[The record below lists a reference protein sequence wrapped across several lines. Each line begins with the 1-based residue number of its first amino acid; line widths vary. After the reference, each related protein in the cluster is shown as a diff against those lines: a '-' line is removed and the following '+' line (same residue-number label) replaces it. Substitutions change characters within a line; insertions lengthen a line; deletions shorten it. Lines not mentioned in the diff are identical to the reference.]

1 MRDFSAMKSLKALL
15 LFIAVTPVM
24 AHPVTL
30 PARAVSY
37 RPETHAWAQV
47 ESIAPLVLRSTVPAR
62 VSSVHVTPGQV
73 VSAGEPLV
81 SLGGPQL
88 DGELA
93 AARARQ
99 RAAQGE
105 LTAARN
111 TAASVARTYPLV
123 TNRQTL
129 EAAQSAL
136 AAAQSQLA
144 AAQAALTTLRAQKT
158 VSSPLAAV
166 VNAVSV
172 APGADLSAGSPVV
185 TLLPRGQLWL
195 RAEYFDA
202 TPISS
207 ATKARFTPTSGD
219 PAQAVRLVAE
229 LPARAANGARILDFA
244 ATSPATWQAG
254 DTGDLVMSGP
264 PRAAVAVPAGALILD
279 AGKWYLLTDIGG
291 KLARQPVIP
300 GPAQGTDVVITAGLQ
315 AGVPVVVREA
325 YLLYHHNFAAQYTP
339 PD

>member
-1 MRDFSAMKSLKALL
+1 MKLQKALL
-15 LFIAVTPVM
+15 LFVAVVPAM

-30 PARAVSY
+30 PARVVSY

-73 VSAGEPLV
+73 VAAGEPLV
-81 SLGGPQL
+81 SFGGPQL

-93 AARARQ
+93 AARARL

-111 TAASVARTYPLV
+111 TAGSAARTYPLV
-123 TNRQTL
+123 TNRQAL
-129 EAAQSAL
+129 GSAQSAL
-136 AAAQSQLA
+136 AAAQSRLV
-144 AAQAALTTLRAQKT
+144 AAQAALATLRAQKT

-166 VNAVSV
+166 VSEVSV
-172 APGADLSAGSPVV
+172 APGADLSAGAPVV

-202 TPISS
+202 APIPSTIT
-207 ATKARFTPTSGD
+207 AHFTPTSG
-219 PAQAVRLVAE
+219 AATQTVHLVAE
-229 LPARAANGARILDFA
+229 LPARAADGARILDFA
-244 ATSPATWQAG
+244 AISPAAWQAG

-264 PRAAVAVPAGALILD
+264 PRAAVAVPANALILD
-279 AGKWYLLTDIGG
+279 AGKWYVLTDTDG
-291 KLARQPVIP
+291 KLARQPVVP
-300 GPAQGTDVVITAGLQ
+300 GPAQGTDVVITTGPRP
-315 AGVPVVVREA
+315 GVPVVVREA
-325 YLLYHHNFAAQYTP
+325 YLLYHRNFAAQYTP